1 MATASVTVRVDEDTK
16 RAAANIV
23 EDFGF
28 DLSSVTRAFYR
39 QIVREQRIP
48 LTLEYPTPNL
58 ESREAIGKRKNSSHR
73 EIRAT
78 PPYQKCSRRWEHS
91 GAESQLHPAL
101 PERR

>member
-39 QIVREQRIP
+39 REQRIP

-58 ESREAIGKRKNSSHR
+58 ESREAIR
-73 EIRAT
+73 ETKELIASGDPGYAT
-78 PPYQKCSRRWEHS
+78 VSEMFEAM
-91 GAESQLHPAL
+91 GA
-101 PERR
+101 

>member
-39 QIVREQRIP
+39 QIVREQ
-48 LTLEYPTPNL
+48 TVAV
-58 ESREAIGKRKNSSHR
+58 AIQGLV
-73 EIRAT
+73 EM
-78 PPYQKCSRRWEHS
+78 
-91 GAESQLHPAL
+91 LD
-101 PERR
+101 ERQPS